1 MAWLVQNSMNLF
13 RSYLFCNSTM
23 DAIRSSDRNYLF
35 NFGKNNRDKCRE
47 RFVDEGVNIYTGMDR
62 KEDQYNLSLA
72 RRTRMRRHTN
82 KICLEGYM
90 IVEVDKTDNF
100 FRDV

>member
-1 MAWLVQNSMNLF
+1 MLF
-13 RSYLFCNSTM
+13 
-23 DAIRSSDRNYLF
+23 IRSSDRNYLF

-47 RFVDEGVNIYTGMDR
+47 IFVHEGVNIYTGMDR

-72 RRTRMRRHTN
+72 RRHTN
-82 KICLEGYM
+82 KICLDGYM

-100 FRDV
+100 FRNV